1 MMLLVGMWSDAA
13 NLELL
18 FDPTVPFL
26 VPTHSLKGNKN
37 ICKHKILYTVVDSNM
52 IHNSQKSR
60 NNTDAI
66 NWKMKCGISTQ
77 WNIVC
82 VLSCVRFFGI
92 PRTVT
97 HQAPLCMG
105 FPGQEYW
112 SGCHFLLPG
121 IFLTHR
127 SKSVSSISCIGRQI
141 FHHSCR
147 LGSPLEYYL
156 IIERN
161 VVLVHAI
168 DEWT

>member
-13 NLELL
+13 TLELL

-37 ICKHKILYTVVDSNM
+37 ICKHKILYTIVHSNM

-82 VLSCVRFFGI
+82 VLSRVRFFAI
-92 PRTVT
+92 SRTVA
-97 HQAPLCMG
+97 HQAPPSMG
-105 FPGQEYW
+105 FPRQEYW
-112 SGCHFLLPG
+112 SGLSFPTPGDLPDSQ
-121 IFLTHR
+121 IQT
-127 SKSVSSISCIGRQI
+127 VSLQSPAMAGRFFTIRATWKAQWNI
-141 FHHSCR
+141 
-147 LGSPLEYYL
+147 
-156 IIERN
+156 
-161 VVLVHAI
+161 
-168 DEWT
+168 T